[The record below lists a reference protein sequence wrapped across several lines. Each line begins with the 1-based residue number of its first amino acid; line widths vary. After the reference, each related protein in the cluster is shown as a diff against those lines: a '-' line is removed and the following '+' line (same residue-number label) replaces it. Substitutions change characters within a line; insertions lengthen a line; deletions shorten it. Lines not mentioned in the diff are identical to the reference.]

1 MLVGEKGPVGHFIA
15 PPGMI
20 VLLVLFILLYIY
32 YIYVEHRH
40 QVYMNMLNFN
50 LFGT

>member
-20 VLLVLFILLYIY
+20 VLLVLFILLYT
-32 YIYVEHRH
+32 YIT
-40 QVYMNMLNFN
+40 YMLST
-50 LFGT
+50 GTRFI